1 MRGWIAML
9 EDMRLFA
16 TVVEHTSLNRA
27 AERLNVSQPALS
39 RRIARLE
46 TELGVQLF
54 RRIGKRLELT
64 AAGQLTYEFALEL
77 RRFHG
82 AYLQKLSAFKS
93 DESPMVTIGAS
104 LTTLQSTLPDWI
116 TAMTEKHPSLEIKA
130 VTGKSH
136 EIAALVKDRKVDF
149 GLVASAVDDD
159 PAITSLPLFDDHLM
173 LVLPRTFFILEKT
186 QLEMSDL
193 NGLPMILFAPG
204 TWYRTLT
211 DDLFRRYGVKPN
223 VQMEIDSFEAI
234 VRLLAA
240 CRAGT
245 LLPKSY
251 VRPQLLEDND
261 LYVVR
266 VRDLE
271 QTTRTTS
278 LIHGKPEWLSPPIR
292 YLIEETT
299 AHFARRSQLPQD
311 PS

>member
-1 MRGWIAML
+1 ML

-16 TVVEHTSLNRA
+16 TVVEHTSLNKA

-39 RRIARLE
+39 RRISRLE
-46 TELGVQLF
+46 SELGVELF

-82 AYLQKLSAFKS
+82 SYLQKLNAFKS
-93 DESPMVTIGAS
+93 DEAPVVTIGAS
-104 LTTLQSTLPDWI
+104 LTTLQTTLPDWI

-136 EIAALVKDRKVDF
+136 EIATLVKERKVDF
-149 GLVASAVDDD
+149 GLVASAVDDE
-159 PAITSLPLFDDHLM
+159 PTLTSLPLFDDHLM
-173 LVLPRTFFILEKT
+173 LILPRPHFILERT

-204 TWYRTLT
+204 TWYRSLT
-211 DDLFRRYGVKPN
+211 DELFRRHGVKPD
-223 VQMEIDSFEAI
+223 VRMEIDSFEAI
-234 VRLLAA
+234 IRLLSA

-251 VRPQLLEDND
+251 LRTQLLEDND
-261 LYVVR
+261 LYVAR

-271 QTTRTTS
+271 QTKRTTS
-278 LIHGKPEWLSPPIR
+278 LVHADLTWLSPSIR

-299 AHFARRSQLPQD
+299 AHYARGTLMPKELM
-311 PS
+311 